1 MNIAVFPG
9 SFDPFSVGHASIID
23 RALPLFDQIVIGV
36 GINTEKKG
44 LFNPEER
51 VDMISSLY
59 GSDNRI
65 KVMAYSGLTTDLCK
79 ETGASYIIRGL
90 RTATDMEYE
99 KSVTLVNKVMSPKV
113 ETIFILTLPEHSAI
127 NSSMIKEILKY
138 GGDISGFVPAKMQ
151 IERFINKK
159 INRGTCRKDNV

>member
-23 RALPLFDQIVIGV
+23 RTLPLFDKIIIGV
-36 GINTEKKG
+36 GINTEKTG
-44 LFNPEER
+44 LFTPEER

-59 GSDNRI
+59 ANDNRI
-65 KVMAYSGLTTDLCK
+65 KIMAYSGLTTDLCK
-79 ETGASYIIRGL
+79 KTDASYIIRGL

-99 KSVTLVNKVMSPKV
+99 KSVNLVNKVMCPEV

-127 NSSMIKEILKY
+127 NSSMIREILKY
-138 GGDISGFVPAKMQ
+138 GGDISGFVPPEMR
-151 IERFINKK
+151 IERFINQ
-159 INRGTCRKDNV
+159 